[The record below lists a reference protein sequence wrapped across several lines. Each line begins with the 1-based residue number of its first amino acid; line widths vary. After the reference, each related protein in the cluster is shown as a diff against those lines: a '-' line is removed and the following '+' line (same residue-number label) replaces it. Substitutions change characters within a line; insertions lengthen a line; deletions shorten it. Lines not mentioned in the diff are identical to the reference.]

1 MGVIRG
7 SSYYAIVDGPSWT
20 AAESNAVGMGGHLA
34 SINNREEDVYL
45 EAVFGT
51 REYFYQTNTPGWD
64 IWDINFFWIGLSD
77 SNREGDWRWSSG
89 EPVSYTNWGAA
100 MPNNNGPAFPSHD
113 YTILGYVLS
122 GRQPLPASGY
132 WDDLTNTGQEAG
144 WNVTNQAY
152 RGIAEIPLSYFSISD
167 LTLEEGESGR
177 VTISRTGGTE
187 SSQTLI
193 LSSSDGTAVVG
204 DDYTRKNQTIS
215 FAAGETS
222 KTVSVGTIDD
232 SAVESSETFNLTLT
246 ASSSDAVPAQISDG
260 TAVVTINDNDANNG
274 NIVVTGDGNTV
285 GNTTVINNTTNNTD
299 NSTTTNVTINNSS
312 TSNNTTN
319 NTNNITNNF
328 SNVVGNITVDLS
340 SLIQGVSSKS
350 DAISGSA
357 KDDAL
362 GAGKGA
368 DKLTGA
374 GGADQFVFNTKDKFG
389 KKGADTITDFNPEEE
404 DQLVLSPDALPGL
417 KTDPTLQSVTSK
429 KALKAAQKSDS
440 DLVYYQPLGQLFY
453 DQNSTRKGF
462 GKGGLFAVLLGAP
475 AITAE
480 DLAIF

>member
-1 MGVIRG
+1 MPTLIWGN
-7 SSYYAIVDGPSWT
+7 SYYLSQDGLTWQGGEDYALT
-20 AAESNAVGMGGHLA
+20 LGGHLA
-34 SINNREEDVYL
+34 SLNSAEEENAL
-45 EAVFGT
+45 RGT
-51 REYFYQTNTPGWD
+51 FQRG
-64 IWDINFFWIGLSD
+64 WIGFTDRD
-77 SNREGDWRWSSG
+77 SEGTWRWTDGSS
-89 EPVSYTNWGAA
+89 VNYTNW
-100 MPNNNGPAFPSHD
+100 D
-113 YTILGYVLS
+113 S
-122 GRQPLPASGY
+122 GQPDNARGIQHFAQVWTGGGK
-132 WDDLTNTGQEAG
+132 WDDAEEDTVA
-144 WNVTNQAY
+144 QA
-152 RGIAEIPLSYFSISD
+152 IAFNKRAIIEIPLSYFSVSD
-167 LTLEEGESGR
+167 LTLTEGSSGT
-177 VTISRTGGTE
+177 VTVTRTGGTGSTQNLTLT
-187 SSQTLI
+187 SSNGIATAG
-193 LSSSDGTAVVG
+193 SDYTAVATTV
-204 DDYTRKNQTIS
+204 R

-285 GNTTVINNTTNNTD
+285 GNTTVINNTTNNTDNSTTTNNTD

>member
-1 MGVIRG
+1 MSVYWVFQRFLN
-7 SSYYAIVDGPSWT
+7 GPTWSQ
-20 AAESNAVGMGGHLA
+20 AEATSVALGGNLVTINDVEENPFVGTSLRTENANGG
-34 SINNREEDVYL
+34 I
-45 EAVFGT
+45 
-51 REYFYQTNTPGWD
+51 
-64 IWDINFFWIGLSD
+64 IWIGLND
-77 SNREGDWRWSSG
+77 ADRDGNWTWSSG
-89 EPVSYTNWGAA
+89 SNNSYLNWRATSELTWERHSGEDYAVSAFSETANWN
-100 MPNNNGPAFPSHD
+100 P
-113 YTILGYVLS
+113 
-122 GRQPLPASGY
+122 
-132 WDDLTNTGQEAG
+132 G
-144 WNVTNQAY
+144 WVSVTNNSEFY
-152 RGIAEIPLSYFSISD
+152 KNTFNWTHYGIAEIPLSYFSVSD
-167 LTLEEGESGR
+167 LTLSEGSSGT
-177 VTISRTGGTE
+177 VTITRTGGTRSTQNLTLT
-187 SSQTLI
+187 SSNGIATAG
-193 LSSSDGTAVVG
+193 SDYTAVATTV
-204 DDYTRKNQTIS
+204 R

-260 TAVVTINDNDANNG
+260 TAVVTITDNAANNG